1 MLPHPCYLKIAPK
14 SNRRKQPKQTTSKSN
29 RQKPTSQLL
38 IFLSNLRQLPPDP
51 LQSVIDG
58 FWRFP
63 KDYGNLL
70 VIVAV
75 KVESYHFF
83 FELAQVLFDVALDDR
98 YIFLVD
104 YDVFRIYKFGR
115 LECIGKCLAG
125 IVFCVG
131 VERRVKGN
139 VGVERRILESVCT
152 LDYVV

>member
-1 MLPHPCYLKIAPK
+1 MLPQPLKIATK
-14 SNRRKQPKQTTSKSN
+14 NN

-38 IFLSNLRQLPPDP
+38 IFLSNLQQLPSDP

-58 FWRFP
+58 FWRFS

-75 KVESYHFF
+75 KVESYYFF
-83 FELAQVLFDVALDDR
+83 FKLAQVLFDVALDVR

-115 LECIGKCLAG
+115 LECIGKS
-125 IVFCVG
+125 
-131 VERRVKGN
+131 RGN
-139 VGVERRILESVCT
+139 CFPCRS
-152 LDYVV
+152 

>member
-1 MLPHPCYLKIAPK
+1 MLPQPLKIATK
-14 SNRRKQPKQTTSKSN
+14 NN

-38 IFLSNLRQLPPDP
+38 IFLSNLQQLPPDS

-75 KVESYHFF
+75 KVERYYFIF
-83 FELAQVLFDVALDDR
+83 KLTQVHFDVALDVR

-125 IVFCVG
+125 LVFCVG

-139 VGVERRILESVCT
+139 VGGERRILESVCT
-152 LDYVV
+152 FDYFV

>member
-1 MLPHPCYLKIAPK
+1 MLPQPLKIATK
-14 SNRRKQPKQTTSKSN
+14 SNRRKQPPKTNEPASH
-29 RQKPTSQLL
+29 L
-38 IFLSNLRQLPPDP
+38 
-51 LQSVIDG
+51 
-58 FWRFP
+58 P

-75 KVESYHFF
+75 KVESYYFF
-83 FELAQVLFDVALDDR
+83 FKLAQVLFDVALDVR

-125 IVFCVG
+125 IVFRVG

-139 VGVERRILESVCT
+139 VGVER
-152 LDYVV
+152 